1 MQVKRAPGL
10 VLPTMRKDSK
20 LTAPI
25 KSLDSNSSPDALVL
39 PVRTV
44 QEIISEA
51 GESVAWI
58 VEDLLA
64 RGAVTEFSGLAK
76 KGGKT
81 TFWCHA
87 IAAGARGED
96 HAGFATESAKY
107 LYLTEQ
113 GNNFA
118 EALRNSGLEEH
129 QDHISIVQ
137 FKDVS
142 QIGWEQLI
150 KKAGVE
156 AKRSNLDALIV
167 DTFTVFARLK
177 GSEENESGVI
187 AERMRVL
194 NLVAQKY
201 NIGVLLIRHA
211 GKDGTPRGSSAFEG
225 VADICVTI
233 ARPEGRHAPTVRKI
247 AGVGRYGEWERN
259 IELTDGGYISL
270 GTDDNIEFRK
280 AVRFAKSVL
289 PSAPQSG
296 IKKQEML
303 DKREGDDKNIT
314 ARTLDRALAWL
325 VKQGDVG
332 EKQLM
337 HQRGKPKI
345 YWLAYKPP
353 GDSDGVSTKSQHTH
367 MGFGENKA
375 NGGSE
380 ATDIYFRQTLSNTND
395 DGENESGGAI
405 HNGNVILRGGDTLRP
420 AGHATRVATE
430 EDKGGE
436 NETFPSLVSGV
447 AAPHPV
453 GTIFQPE
460 NDVAARND
468 DIIQN
473 EAEVFELAHEFLGN
487 GKGGAG

>member
-1 MQVKRAPGL
+1 MIATPHEMYRN
-10 VLPTMRKDSK
+10 S
-20 LTAPI
+20 
-25 KSLDSNSSPDALVL
+25 SLDTSAL

-44 QEIISEA
+44 EEVISEA
-51 GESVAWI
+51 GEKVPWVIENLA
-58 VEDLLA
+58 A
-64 RGAVTEFSGLAK
+64 RGAVTDCSGLAK

-96 HAGFATESAKY
+96 HAGFATEPAKY

-118 EALRNSGLEEH
+118 EALRRSGLEEH
-129 QDHISIVQ
+129 PDRISIVQ

-142 QIGWEQLI
+142 AVGWERLI
-150 KKAGVE
+150 QSAGAE
-156 AKRSNLDALIV
+156 AKRRNLDALIV

-187 AERMRVL
+187 DERMRVL
-194 NLVAQKY
+194 NLVAQRY
-201 NIGVLLIRHA
+201 NIGVVLIRHA

-233 ARPEGRHAPTVRKI
+233 ARPEGRHALTVRKI

-259 IELTDGGYISL
+259 IELTEGGYISL
-270 GTDDNIEFRK
+270 GTDDKLEFRK
-280 AVRFAKSVL
+280 AVRFAKAVL
-289 PSAPQSG
+289 PASPQSG
-296 IKKQEML
+296 MKKQEML

-325 VKQGDVG
+325 VEQGDVG

-337 HQRGKPKI
+337 NQRGRPKV

-353 GDSDGVSTKSQHTH
+353 GISTGVSTKPHHTH
-367 MGFGENKA
+367 TGFGENKP

-380 ATDIYFRQTLSNTND
+380 DTEIYSRQTLSNTYD
-395 DGENESGGAI
+395 
-405 HNGNVILRGGDTLRP
+405 
-420 AGHATRVATE
+420 
-430 EDKGGE
+430 GGE
-436 NETFPSLVSGV
+436 NKLGVDNNRQASFSRERSSEQKSLSDRQGVVVELQADNISSSLAPRSGPPGGTSLCNRSDVVEETFSKKCIHGF
-447 AAPHPV
+447 V
-453 GTIFQPE
+453 G
-460 NDVAARND
+460 
-468 DIIQN
+468 
-473 EAEVFELAHEFLGN
+473 
-487 GKGGAG
+487 GKGCYLHDSEHPYRKRVRGEGA

>member
-1 MQVKRAPGL
+1 MIVTPHELYR
-10 VLPTMRKDSK
+10 DSS
-20 LTAPI
+20 TDT
-25 KSLDSNSSPDALVL
+25 SVL

-44 QEIISEA
+44 EQVMSEA
-51 GESVAWI
+51 GKDVPWI
-58 VEDLLA
+58 IENLLA

-96 HAGFATESAKY
+96 HAGFTTEPAKY

-118 EALRNSGLEEH
+118 EVLRNSGLERH
-129 QDHISIVQ
+129 PNHISIVQ

-142 QIGWEQLI
+142 AVGWDQLI
-150 KKAGVE
+150 KVAGAE
-156 AKRSNLDALIV
+156 TKRRNLDALIV

-177 GSEENESGVI
+177 GSEENDSGAI

-194 NLVAQKY
+194 GLAAQRY
-201 NIGVLLIRHA
+201 NIGVVLIRHA

-233 ARPEGRHAPTVRKI
+233 ARPEGRHASTVRKL
-247 AGVGRYGEWERN
+247 AGVGRYGEWERY
-259 IELTDGGYISL
+259 IELTEGSYISL
-270 GTDDNIEFRK
+270 GTDDKVEFNK

-289 PSAPQSG
+289 PASPQSG
-296 IKKQEML
+296 MKKQEML

-337 HQRGKPKI
+337 NQRGKPKV

-353 GDSDGVSTKSQHTH
+353 GVSTGISTKPQHSYT
-367 MGFGENKA
+367 GFGENKP
-375 NGGSE
+375 NEGSE
-380 ATDIYFRQTLSNTND
+380 DTRIHSRQTLSNTY
-395 DGENESGGAI
+395 DGGEIKSGVDNNRQASFSSERNSEQKSLSNRESVVVELQRDNISSSLAARGAPPGGRHSA
-405 HNGNVILRGGDTLRP
+405 NGMTLVATVHDEKCNHGFVGGKGCYLHDPEHPHRKRLRGEQ
-420 AGHATRVATE
+420 A
-430 EDKGGE
+430 
-436 NETFPSLVSGV
+436 
-447 AAPHPV
+447 
-453 GTIFQPE
+453 
-460 NDVAARND
+460 
-468 DIIQN
+468 
-473 EAEVFELAHEFLGN
+473 
-487 GKGGAG
+487 

>member
-1 MQVKRAPGL
+1 MIATPQEFYH
-10 VLPTMRKDSK
+10 
-20 LTAPI
+20 
-25 KSLDSNSSPDALVL
+25 NSSTDTSAL

-44 QEIISEA
+44 DEVISEA
-51 GESVAWI
+51 GEKVAWVI
-58 VEDLLA
+58 ENLLA

-96 HAGFATESAKY
+96 HAGFATEPAKY

-129 QDHISIVQ
+129 PDHISIVQ

-142 QIGWEQLI
+142 AVEWEKLI
-150 KKAGVE
+150 KSAGAE
-156 AKRSNLDALIV
+156 AKRRNLDALIV
-167 DTFTVFARLK
+167 DTFTVFAHLK
-177 GSEENESGVI
+177 GSEENDSGTI
-187 AERMRVL
+187 AEKMRVL
-194 NLVAQKY
+194 GLVAQWH
-201 NIGVLLIRHA
+201 NIGVVLIRHA

-233 ARPEGRHAPTVRKI
+233 SRPEGRHAPTVRKI

-259 IELTDGGYISL
+259 IELTEGGYISL
-270 GTDDNIEFRK
+270 GTDDNVEFRK

-289 PSAPQSG
+289 PSSPEGG

-303 DKREGDDKNIT
+303 DKREGDDKYIT

-325 VKQGDVG
+325 VKRGDVG

-337 HQRGKPKI
+337 HQRGKPKV

-353 GDSDGVSTKSQHTH
+353 GGSAGVSTKTHHTH
-367 MGFGENKA
+367 TGFGENKP
-375 NGGSE
+375 NGGSA
-380 ATDIYFRQTLSNTND
+380 ATDIYFRQTLSNTYD
-395 DGENESGGAI
+395 GGENESGVDNNRQASFS
-405 HNGNVILRGGDTLRP
+405 
-420 AGHATRVATE
+420 
-430 EDKGGE
+430 GE
-436 NETFPSLVSGV
+436 RSSEQESVSGREGV
-447 AAPHPV
+447 V
-453 GTIFQPE
+453 VELQPD
-460 NDVAARND
+460 NISSSLAARSAPPGRASVCRRND
-468 DIIQN
+468 
-473 EAEVFELAHEFLGN
+473 ACRN
-487 GKGGAG
+487 GTR

>member
-1 MQVKRAPGL
+1 MAATPHEL
-10 VLPTMRKDSK
+10 Y
-20 LTAPI
+20 
-25 KSLDSNSSPDALVL
+25 LDSSPDESAL
-39 PVRTV
+39 PVKTV
-44 QEIISEA
+44 EEVISEA
-51 GESVAWI
+51 GENAPWVI
-58 VEDLLA
+58 ENLVA

-96 HAGFATESAKY
+96 HAGFATEPAKY

-118 EALRNSGLEEH
+118 EALRDSGLE
-129 QDHISIVQ
+129 QYPDHISIVQ

-142 QIGWEQLI
+142 AVGWEQLI
-150 KKAGVE
+150 KRAGAE
-156 AKRSNLDALIV
+156 ARRRNLDALIV

-177 GSEENESGVI
+177 GSEENDSGAI

-194 NLVAQKY
+194 GLVAQRY
-201 NIGVLLIRHA
+201 NIGVVLIRHA

-233 ARPEGRHAPTVRKI
+233 ARPEGRHTPTVRKI

-259 IELTDGGYISL
+259 IELTEGGYISL
-270 GTDDNIEFRK
+270 GTDDKVEFRK

-289 PSAPQSG
+289 PGSPQSG
-296 IKKQEML
+296 MKKQEML

-337 HQRGKPKI
+337 NQRGKPKV

-353 GDSDGVSTKSQHTH
+353 GDPAGVSTKPQHTH
-367 MGFGENKA
+367 TGFGENKP
-375 NGGSE
+375 NGSSDVRE
-380 ATDIYFRQTLSNTND
+380 IYSRQTLSNIND
-395 DGENESGGAI
+395 NGENKSGG
-405 HNGNVILRGGDTLRP
+405 VDDDQQTPFGGWRDSEQQDIADAESVEVELQSDNISSSLAARSAP
-420 AGHATRVATE
+420 P
-430 EDKGGE
+430 GG
-436 NETFPSLVSGV
+436 TSVRR
-447 AAPHPV
+447 
-453 GTIFQPE
+453 Q
-460 NDVAARND
+460 NDVVAGVH
-468 DIIQN
+468 
-473 EAEVFELAHEFLGN
+473 AEKCIHGFVG
-487 GKGGAG
+487 GKGCYLHDPEHPYRKRLRREEA

>member
-1 MQVKRAPGL
+1 MIATPQELYR
-10 VLPTMRKDSK
+10 DSS
-20 LTAPI
+20 TDTSA
-25 KSLDSNSSPDALVL
+25 L

-44 QEIISEA
+44 EEVISEA
-51 GESVAWI
+51 GTDVPWI
-58 VEDLLA
+58 IENLLA
-64 RGAVTEFSGLAK
+64 RSAVTECSGLAK

-96 HAGFATESAKY
+96 HAGFATEPAKY

-129 QDHISIVQ
+129 PDHISIVQ

-142 QIGWEQLI
+142 AVGWEKLI
-150 KKAGVE
+150 KSAGAE
-156 AKRSNLDALIV
+156 AERRNLDALIV
-167 DTFTVFARLK
+167 DTFTVFAHLK

-194 NLVAQKY
+194 NLVAQRY
-201 NIGVLLIRHA
+201 NIGVVLIRHA

-233 ARPEGRHAPTVRKI
+233 ARPEGRHGPSVRKL

-259 IELTDGGYISL
+259 VELTEGGYVSL
-270 GTDDNIEFRK
+270 GTDDKVEFRK

-289 PSAPQSG
+289 PDSPQSG
-296 IKKQEML
+296 VKKQEML

-337 HQRGKPKI
+337 HQRGKPKV

-353 GDSDGVSTKSQHTH
+353 GVSAGVSTKPQHTH
-367 MGFGENKA
+367 MGFGENKP

-380 ATDIYFRQTLSNTND
+380 DTKIHSRQTLSNTYD
-395 DGENESGGAI
+395 
-405 HNGNVILRGGDTLRP
+405 
-420 AGHATRVATE
+420 
-430 EDKGGE
+430 GGE
-436 NETFPSLVSGV
+436 NKSGV
-447 AAPHPV
+447 DNNRQASFSGERSSEQKSLSDKEGVVVAL
-453 GTIFQPE
+453 QPD
-460 NDVAARND
+460 NISSSLAARSAPPGGRLSANGMTLV
-468 DIIQN
+468 
-473 EAEVFELAHEFLGN
+473 ETAHDEECIHGFVG
-487 GKGGAG
+487 GKGCYLHDPEHPYRKGLRGEGA

>member
-1 MQVKRAPGL
+1 
-10 VLPTMRKDSK
+10 
-20 LTAPI
+20 
-25 KSLDSNSSPDALVL
+25 
-39 PVRTV
+39 VRTV
-44 QEIISEA
+44 EEVISEA
-51 GESVAWI
+51 GEKVPWVI
-58 VEDLLA
+58 ENLLA

-81 TFWCHA
+81 TFWCYA

-118 EALRNSGLEEH
+118 EALRGSGLEEH
-129 QDHISIVQ
+129 PDHISIVQ

-142 QIGWEQLI
+142 AVGWKTLI
-150 KKAGVE
+150 ESAGAE
-156 AKRSNLDALIV
+156 AKRRNLDVLIV
-167 DTFTVFARLK
+167 DTFTVFAHLK

-194 NLVAQKY
+194 NLVAQRY
-201 NIGVLLIRHA
+201 NIAVVLIRHA

-259 IELTDGGYISL
+259 IQLTEGGYISL
-270 GTDDNIEFRK
+270 GTDDKIEFRR

-289 PSAPQSG
+289 PDSPESG
-296 IKKQEML
+296 MKKQEML
-303 DKREGDDKNIT
+303 DKREGDDKNIA
-314 ARTLDRALAWL
+314 ARTLDRALEWL
-325 VKQGDVG
+325 VEQGDVG

-337 HQRGKPKI
+337 HQRGKPRI

-353 GDSDGVSTKSQHTH
+353 GDSAGVSTKSQYTHT
-367 MGFGENKA
+367 GFGENNL

-380 ATDIYFRQTLSNTND
+380 ATDIYFRQTLSNTHD
-395 DGENESGGAI
+395 DAEHESGGAN
-405 HNGNVILRGGDTLRP
+405 HSGNDILRRGDTCLP
-420 AGHATRVATE
+420 AGHATRAATE

-436 NETFPSLVSGV
+436 NEAFPSLASG
-447 AAPHPV
+447 ATAPQPV
-453 GTIFQPE
+453 GAIVQPE
-460 NDVAARND
+460 NDVAARID

-473 EAEVFELAHEFLGN
+473 EAEVFELAREYFGLDSTEN
-487 GKGGAG
+487 VS

>member
-1 MQVKRAPGL
+1 
-10 VLPTMRKDSK
+10 
-20 LTAPI
+20 
-25 KSLDSNSSPDALVL
+25 
-39 PVRTV
+39 VRTV
-44 QEIISEA
+44 EEVISEA
-51 GESVAWI
+51 GEKVPWI
-58 VEDLLA
+58 IENLLA
-64 RGAVTEFSGLAK
+64 PGAVTEFSGLAK

-87 IAAGARGED
+87 ISAGARGED
-96 HAGFATESAKY
+96 HAGFATEPAKY

-118 EALRNSGLEEH
+118 EALRNSGLEKH
-129 QDHISIVQ
+129 PDHISIVQ

-142 QIGWEQLI
+142 AIGWERLI
-150 KKAGVE
+150 ERAGAE
-156 AKRSNLDALIV
+156 AKRRNVDALVV

-201 NIGVLLIRHA
+201 NIGVVLIRHA

-259 IELTDGGYISL
+259 IELTESGYVSL
-270 GTDDNIEFRK
+270 GTDDKVEFRK
-280 AVRFAKSVL
+280 AVRYAKSVL
-289 PSAPQSG
+289 PDSPQSG
-296 IKKQEML
+296 MKKQEVL
-303 DKREGDDKNIT
+303 DKREGDDKDIT

-337 HQRGKPKI
+337 HQRGKPKV
-345 YWLAYKPP
+345 YWLAFKPP
-353 GDSDGVSTKSQHTH
+353 GDSGGVSTKSQHTH
-367 MGFGENKA
+367 TEFGENKP
-375 NGGSE
+375 NGVSE
-380 ATDIYFRQTLSNTND
+380 ATDIYFRQSLSNTND
-395 DGENESGGAI
+395 DGENESDGAN
-405 HNGNVILRGGDTLRP
+405 HSGNDILRGGDTRLP
-420 AGHATRVATE
+420 AGHATRAAAE
-430 EDKGGE
+430 EDKGGK
-436 NETFPSLVSGV
+436 NEAFPSLASG
-447 AAPHPV
+447 ATAPHPV
-453 GTIFQPE
+453 GAIVQPE
-460 NDVAARND
+460 NDVAARID

-473 EAEVFELAHEFLGN
+473 EAEVFELAREYFGLDSTEN
-487 GKGGAG
+487 VS